1 MNTEGTMTIEELIK
15 EINEERE
22 KARKKA
28 RNALWLDV
36 FCATLGR
43 LPDTNYAVR
52 VADAALEKA
61 IELGRI

>member
-1 MNTEGTMTIEELIK
+1 MNTEGTMTVEDLE
-15 EINEERE
+15 
-22 KARKKA
+22 AATA